1 MTPTAHATVSS
12 APAANWERTS
22 PDRAASKR
30 NVSLTRASSR
40 RTARSIWNGSDSA
53 ISNPIVLWSNC
64 GKSKRPSSGR
74 IVLRPR
80 RRIPALVGGVDVA
93 YPNAD
98 EGVAAYAL
106 VETATGRLVWS
117 TAVRRR
123 VVFPY
128 VTTYLSFREIPI
140 LLDLLDE
147 VRAADRMTEVL
158 LVDGSGILHHRHAGI
173 ASHLGVVASIPTIGV
188 TKKLLCGSVDIEGM
202 APGES
207 RPVVMSGGADISVC
221 RGKPADRHRD
231 SSDGRQSPADLRF
244 TGPSR
249 GCGVLRASRA
259 AIAHRPPPARAALL
273 GRSAGQEERAVG
285 RSTPVSSGDCPNF
298 RVSKNGTV
306 PFAGI
311 ALGRCRKTRREVF
324 LLRSNTITATSALRF
339 GSSWTGALASVS
351 SATCWQI
358 LKPCWRQN
366 SSKSEMESERT

>member
-1 MTPTAHATVSS
+1 MTKRFPIV
-12 APAANWERTS
+12 
-22 PDRAASKR
+22 PD
-30 NVSLTRASSR
+30 LTRCLRQFLAQVSPGQVTTCGDLADALGNRIAAKWVGHFALHHEHDADCPCHRILRAGGELGAYIAGSSSVKTQR
-40 RTARSIWNGSDSA
+40 LADEGVVTQNGTVDLERFGFRDFKSD
-53 ISNPIVLWSNC
+53 
-64 GKSKRPSSGR
+64 RPLEQLR
-74 IVLRPR
+74 QIQETIQRQIVLRPR

-221 RGKPADRHRD
+221 REAHDAFGRQECLPHRRAEDRPIGIAIRPTAGSRRPIFVSPGHRVDVAFCERVVRQLLTGRRLPEPLYWADRLGKKKEP
-231 SSDGRQSPADLRF
+231 SADR
-244 TGPSR
+244 
-249 GCGVLRASRA
+249 
-259 AIAHRPPPARAALL
+259 RP
-273 GRSAGQEERAVG
+273 
-285 RSTPVSSGDCPNF
+285 
-298 RVSKNGTV
+298 
-306 PFAGI
+306 
-311 ALGRCRKTRREVF
+311 
-324 LLRSNTITATSALRF
+324 
-339 GSSWTGALASVS
+339 
-351 SATCWQI
+351 
-358 LKPCWRQN
+358 
-366 SSKSEMESERT
+366 